1 MYIYPANLKSRAS
14 LFLWQLKDVVI
25 IIVLAMLGILALT
38 QTGSPLVPAVA
49 VGYAILSIRYEDNSL
64 LDYIKYAW
72 RYCIS
77 KPQYYIWR
85 FPA

>member
-14 LFLWQLKDVVI
+14 LFLWQLKDIIVI
-25 IIVLAMLGILALT
+25 VVLAMLGILALT
-38 QTGSPLVPAVA
+38 QAGSPVVLAVT

-64 LDYIKYAW
+64 LDYLRYAW
-72 RYCIS
+72 RFCAAKQQFY
-77 KPQYYIWR
+77 KWG